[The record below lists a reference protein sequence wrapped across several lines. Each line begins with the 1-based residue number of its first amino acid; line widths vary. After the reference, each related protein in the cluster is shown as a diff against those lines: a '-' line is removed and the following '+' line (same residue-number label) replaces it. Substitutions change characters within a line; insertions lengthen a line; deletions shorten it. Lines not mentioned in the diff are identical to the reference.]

1 MRGEYPSVDD
11 RSGVRRFF
19 GVPFRSQTYRNI
31 AFLALAFPLGLTY
44 FVSVTVGLSVGA
56 GLSLTLVGIPLL
68 LVTLLVVGY
77 VGRFEAHLTT
87 WLLDIEVDPPEVA
100 APAGDDDLT
109 SIDGITTAA
118 GRLVASQTT
127 WTSLVFVLLKFVFG
141 VVAFTTLVTAVAI
154 VGTLLSMPFLYDTP
168 DVVYAVGAYP
178 VDSLGDALAG
188 ALLGVALVFVSL
200 HLLNGLARL
209 GGFLTEIL
217 LEPDA
222 DPTTVGERDD

>member
-1 MRGEYPSVDD
+1 MRGEHRSVDG
-11 RSGVRRFF
+11 RSGLRRFF

-31 AFLALAFPLGLTY
+31 AFLGLAFPLGLTY

-77 VGRFEAHLTT
+77 VGRVEAKLTT
-87 WLLDIEVDPPEVA
+87 WLLDVEVDAPEVA
-100 APAGDDDLT
+100 TPGADDDLT
-109 SIDGITTAA
+109 SVDGLTTAA

-127 WTSLVFVLLKFVFG
+127 WTSLVFVLLKFIFG
-141 VVAFTTLVTAVAI
+141 LVAFTTLVTAVAV
-154 VGTLLSMPFLYDTP
+154 VGTLLSMPLLYDAP
-168 DVVYAVGAYP
+168 DVAYGIGAYP
-178 VDSLGDALAG
+178 IDSLADAFVAS
-188 ALLGVALVFVSL
+188 LLGLGLAFVSL

-209 GGFLTEIL
+209 GGFLTEVL

-222 DPTTVGERDD
+222 DSRGPGESDD